1 MESKITQALGWFQQG
16 KDSEGKEIVCSS
28 RDIFQ
33 GRLDSMLRQL
43 IQQTSKE
50 VEISLFTAIIGELGN
65 NCFDHNLGQ
74 WRDIPGCWFA
84 YGFES
89 NYLWSVVADR
99 GQGVRSS
106 LGHILPDIKS
116 DEEALEIAFHK
127 KLSGRSSEKRGNGL
141 KFVRG
146 LINGDRAR
154 GLLFTS
160 GNAVKIFGGLENK
173 IKTIFQTKKTNGVGA
188 FIFVL
193 FQLET

>member
-1 MESKITQALGWFQQG
+1 MESKINQALCWFQQG
-16 KDSEGKEIVCSS
+16 KDSELKEIICSS

-74 WRDIPGCWFA
+74 WRDMPGCWFV

-89 NYLWSVVADR
+89 NYLWSIVVDR

-127 KLSGRSSEKRGNGL
+127 KLSGRSPEKRGNGL
-141 KFVRG
+141 KFVRS

-154 GLLFTS
+154 GLFFTS

-173 IKTIFQTKKTNGVGA
+173 IKTIFQTKKTNGVGT